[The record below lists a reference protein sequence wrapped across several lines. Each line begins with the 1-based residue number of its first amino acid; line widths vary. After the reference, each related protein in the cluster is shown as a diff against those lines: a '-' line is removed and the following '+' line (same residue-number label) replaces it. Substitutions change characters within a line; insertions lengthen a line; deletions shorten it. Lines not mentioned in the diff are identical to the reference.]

1 MGKPAILK
9 VDIISD
15 FVDKGISEAET
26 GLGKLNTAAVAASTA
41 IVGGL
46 VVAGAKFAQMAMED
60 AASADHMANSLRNTA
75 GATDAQ
81 IAATEDWITA
91 QGKALGV
98 ADDQLRPA
106 MEALALAT
114 GDVGKAQELA
124 ALAMDVSAAAGVPVE
139 QAADAIAKA
148 YQGQETALG
157 RLLPGMNQGVLAA
170 GDFAA
175 VQQELADITGGAA
188 SANAETA
195 AGQFATLKLQ
205 LDEAAESIGAALL
218 PIIEKLLP
226 KIESMVTWV
235 SENTDKITILA
246 GVIGTAAAAFIAI
259 NTAVKIYNT
268 VMALSRIGTVLYNG
282 VIMAFRGALIV
293 ATAAQWLLNVAM
305 AANPIGLVVIA
316 IGALIAIFVLAYN
329 KCEPFK
335 NLVDKLWQI
344 LKTSVVGAFDA
355 VSNAISTVV
364 DWFKTAWDWVKKL
377 IDKLTSFE
385 LPSWIP
391 FVGADMAMT
400 FTAAGTTASAG
411 THASTAPAINVTV
424 NGALDPESV
433 ARQIRRILND
443 HNARNGLVGAMQW

>member
-26 GLGKLNTAAVAASTA
+26 GLGKLNTAAMAASTA

-60 AASADHMANSLRNTA
+60 AASADHMANALRNTA

-106 MEALALAT
+106 MEALSLAT
-114 GDVGKAQELA
+114 GDVAKAQELA

-139 QAADAIAKA
+139 TAADAIAKA

-157 RLLPGMNQGVLAA
+157 RLLPGMDQGVLAA

-175 VQQELADITGGAA
+175 VQAELAAITGGAA
-188 SANAETA
+188 SASAETA
-195 AGQFATLKLQ
+195 AGKMATLKLQ

-218 PIIEKLLP
+218 PVIEAVLP
-226 KIESMVTWV
+226 YFERMAAWV
-235 SENTDKITILA
+235 GENTDLLIKIG
-246 GVIGTAAAAFIAI
+246 GVVGTVAAAYIAI
-259 NTAVKIYNT
+259 NAVMKIYNT
-268 VMALSRIGTVLYNG
+268 IMALSKVATLVYNG
-282 VIMAFRGALIV
+282 IMMAFRIALI
-293 ATAAQWLLNVAM
+293 ASAAAQWLLNAAL
-305 AANPIGLVVIA
+305 AANPIGLVVLA
-316 IGALIAIFVLAYN
+316 IVALVAIFVLAYQ
-329 KCEPFK
+329 KCEPFRKIIDQIWKLLK
-335 NLVDKLWQI
+335 N
-344 LKTSVVGAFDA
+344 SVVGAFDA
-355 VSNAISTVV
+355 VSSAISTVV
-364 DWFKTAWDWVKKL
+364 DWFKKAWDWVKKL
-377 IDKLTSFE
+377 IDKFTSFS

-391 FVGADMAMT
+391 FIGADMAMT
-400 FTAAGTTASAG
+400 FTAAGMTATAS
-411 THASTAPAINVTV
+411 THTPAPAINVTV
-424 NGALDPESV
+424 NGALDAEGV
-433 ARQIRRILND
+433 ARQIRRILSD